1 MTEKTKSLIII
12 AVANGLIAFG
22 YALSIPFLTI
32 YLTTQKHVAP
42 GIIGIML
49 AAAMFTTA
57 AASAISGE
65 VSDNFGR
72 KRVMVV
78 SLFLRSLSMLA
89 IAASIFFDAHYLIT
103 IAFHFAGSFLGA
115 FFRPASNAWIADNT
129 NSAERVKAFG
139 YIRIGINLG
148 WTLGPAMGGFLANI
162 SYSLGF
168 FLTSITFFTAMI
180 YLQLYI
186 QDALKKVLHRKS
198 HFIKMFAELKNAN
211 LSRLCFYN
219 FLISIVSA
227 QLVVGL
233 SLHAVKC
240 LNLTENA
247 VGLLF
252 SIQGMSVV
260 LLQYQASKFIA
271 KMRLSAALALGCFLY
286 AIGYGS
292 VGFALGFYTLII
304 GMVFAALGEML
315 VLPAGHSLAS
325 NIAPDN
331 KRGRFLGLYVLSN
344 QAGVSTGILLAGI
357 MMQNLSPVYP
367 PLPWLV
373 IAAIA
378 CVAGA
383 AFLNLKKWV
392 TYEQD
397 GLKPRRP
404 MPITKPMAR

>member
-1 MTEKTKSLIII
+1 MTEKTKSLVII
-12 AVANGLIAFG
+12 AAANGLIAFG

-32 YLTTQKHVAP
+32 YLTTQKHVEP
-42 GIIGIML
+42 GLIGIML
-49 AAAMFTTA
+49 AAAMLTTA
-57 AASAISGE
+57 VASAISGE
-65 VSDNFGR
+65 VSDSFGR
-72 KRVMVV
+72 KKVMVV

-89 IAASIFFDAHYLIT
+89 IAASIFFDAHYAVTML
-103 IAFHFAGSFLGA
+103 FHFAGSFLGA

-129 NSAERVKAFG
+129 NNAERVKAFG

-148 WTLGPAMGGFLANI
+148 WTCGPAMGGFLANI

-168 FLTSITFFTAMI
+168 FMTAATFFISMLYLNI
-180 YLQLYI
+180 YI
-186 QDALKKVLHRKS
+186 KDALKKTLRRKS
-198 HFIKMFAELKNAN
+198 HFIKMFGELKDAN

-240 LNLTENA
+240 LGLTENG
-247 VGLLF
+247 VGMLF

-260 LLQYQASKFIA
+260 LLQYQASKLIS
-271 KMRLSAALALGCFLY
+271 KMRLTAALALGCFLY
-286 AIGYGS
+286 ALGYGS
-292 VGFALGFYTLII
+292 VGFAVGFYTLII
-304 GMVFAALGEML
+304 GMVLAALGEML

-344 QAGVSTGILLAGI
+344 QAGVSMGIFLAGI
-357 MMQNLSPVYP
+357 MMQKLSPVYP
-367 PLPWLV
+367 PLPWL
-373 IAAIA
+373 IISAIA
-378 CVAGA
+378 CTAGT
-383 AFLNLKKWV
+383 AFFTLKRWV
-392 TYEQD
+392 TTEQD
-397 GLKPRRP
+397 GLKPRRA